1 MNVETL
7 ASPGPD
13 STYVDVKDVP
23 WQPTRFPGIDWKI
36 LMEQKETGLSTVLMR
51 WAPGARLP
59 KHEHVAIEQT
69 YVLEGSFADHAGV
82 CRGRQLRLAACR
94 QPPRRLDRRRLPHA
108 GSLPEAQ
115 HLLRLEPVRDLC

>member
-7 ASPGPD
+7 AGLGPD
-13 STYVDVKDVP
+13 STYVDVKHVP
-23 WQPTRFPGIDWKI
+23 SQPTRFPGIDWKI

-82 CRGRQLRLAACR
+82 CRAGNYVSRRAARRPDACTAEGCLMLAVFLT
-94 QPPRRLDRRRLPHA
+94 PNTFFD
-108 GSLPEAQ
+108 
-115 HLLRLEPVRDLC
+115 